1 MNVNNKLNNYQNI
14 IRADSENFFN
24 GGGKGLQ
31 TLISRTQKL
40 FAANYFLTTRPNL
53 PPPPHPALLA
63 VTQIFHYQQNQQM
76 SVELICD
83 PVMDGEKPPFATE

>member
-1 MNVNNKLNNYQNI
+1 MEGEGI
-14 IRADSENFFN
+14 ANFDL
-24 GGGKGLQ
+24 KK
-31 TLISRTQKL
+31 TKA
-40 FAANYFLTTRPNL
+40 FAANYFLTTPPNL

-63 VTQIFHYQQNQQM
+63 VTQIFHYQRNQQM

>member
-1 MNVNNKLNNYQNI
+1 MYLYQNI
-14 IRADSENFFN
+14 MRADSENFFN

-40 FAANYFLTTRPNL
+40 FAANYFLTIPPN
-53 PPPPHPALLA
+53 PPPPPTLLYLQL
-63 VTQIFHYQQNQQM
+63 QIFHYEQNQQM

-83 PVMDGEKPPFATE
+83 PVMDGEKPLFATE